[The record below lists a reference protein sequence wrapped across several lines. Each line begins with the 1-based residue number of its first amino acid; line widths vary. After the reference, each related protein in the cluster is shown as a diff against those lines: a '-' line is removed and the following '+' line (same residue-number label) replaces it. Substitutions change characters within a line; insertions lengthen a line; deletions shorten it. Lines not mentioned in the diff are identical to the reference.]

1 LILKNDHRYC
11 LAGIEITR
19 AMIGLYHYYKIYRAG
34 VRAKVLLLS
43 AQETTDNDR
52 SLQAAGRYF
61 RLLESYL

>member
-1 LILKNDHRYC
+1 M
-11 LAGIEITR
+11 T
-19 AMIGLYHYYKIYRAG
+19 GLYYYYKIYRAG

-43 AQETTDNDR
+43 ARETTDNDR